1 MWNTPQVQGAHN
13 APIAQATGTHT
24 EAHTKAQTQATF
36 TREQLPQLPHTGK
49 LVTKYFDL
57 VKLNGKQAQNTQQV
71 HSTQVAQGTA
81 SVTDGV
87 HEALMPV

>member
-1 MWNTPQVQGAHN
+1 MEHT
-13 APIAQATGTHT
+13 TGTGGTQCTNCTSHRHSHRST
-24 EAHTKAQTQATF
+24 HKGTDTSNFHQRTVATTVTHRQTK
-36 TREQLPQLPHTGK
+36 
-49 LVTKYFDL
+49 VTKYFDL